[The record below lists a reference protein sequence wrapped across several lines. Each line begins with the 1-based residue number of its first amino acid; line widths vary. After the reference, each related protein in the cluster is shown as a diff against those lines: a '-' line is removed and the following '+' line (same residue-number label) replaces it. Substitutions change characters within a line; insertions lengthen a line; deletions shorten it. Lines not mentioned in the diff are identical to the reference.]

1 MSRPRPTD
9 LLRVARS
16 GSSRTLTRMRG
27 GLLPIAAALLAAAG
41 CGEERGDAT
50 RTVPER
56 VGSVPA
62 TDPRAV
68 AIAAVS
74 LVDYALDVEQ
84 VRVRRAG
91 LISFEA
97 TNDGTVR
104 HALAVDAPAGRLST
118 DALRPGQ
125 RATFTVRL
133 PPGTYKWYCP
143 IADHEERG
151 MARRLRVAE

>member
-1 MSRPRPTD
+1 MRAVLVPIVIACLAAVGCGD
-9 LLRVARS
+9 E
-16 GSSRTLTRMRG
+16 RG
-27 GLLPIAAALLAAAG
+27 G
-41 CGEERGDAT
+41 AT

-56 VGSVPA
+56 VGPVPT
-62 TDPRAV
+62 TDPRAI

-74 LVDYALDVEQ
+74 LIDYALDVEQ
-84 VRVRRAG
+84 ARVRRAG
-91 LISFEA
+91 RISFEA

-104 HALAVDAPAGRLST
+104 HALAVDAPTGRIST

-125 RATFTVRL
+125 RAAFSVRL

-151 MARRLRVAE
+151 MVGRLRVAE

>member
-1 MSRPRPTD
+1 
-9 LLRVARS
+9 
-16 GSSRTLTRMRG
+16 MRA
-27 GLLPIAAALLAAAG
+27 GLVPIAVACLAVAG

-56 VGSVPA
+56 VGTVPT

-91 LISFEA
+91 RISFEA

-104 HALAVDAPAGRLST
+104 HALAVDAPTGKVST
-118 DALRPGQ
+118 ATLRPGQ
-125 RATFTVRL
+125 RATFSIQL
-133 PPGTYKWYCP
+133 PPGTYRWYCP
-143 IADHEERG
+143 VADHEGRG
-151 MARRLRVAE
+151 MVGRLRVAE

>member
-1 MSRPRPTD
+1 
-9 LLRVARS
+9 V
-16 GSSRTLTRMRG
+16 SRTLARMRAV
-27 GLLPIAAALLAAAG
+27 LPLAAALLALSG
-41 CGEERGDAT
+41 CGEQRADAT

-56 VGSVPA
+56 VGPVPEP
-62 TDPRAV
+62 DPRAV
-68 AIAAVS
+68 ATAAVS

-91 LISFEA
+91 RISFEA

-104 HALAVDAPAGRLST
+104 HALAVDAPAGKVAT

-125 RATFTVRL
+125 RATFSIRL

-143 IADHEERG
+143 VADHEERG
-151 MARRLRVAE
+151 MAGRLRVAE